1 MTLALKIAAVVIVL
15 LVLIVAALRFRK
27 LRRDESR
34 EISKPLERRLVAP
47 PPSPY
52 APSKG
57 FRLIDADG
65 APLIRP
71 PVERPRLDP
80 ERHYVFNDSP
90 SADEEFAASRVR
102 HNDDWFLS
110 RSSHRST
117 GSIVSRRLGVIVL
130 AVVIVAALIAYYA
143 IHNPKATPSGSG
155 TLTTTTLSPPAATTT
170 TTTLVTFPTSFVATS
185 VSGDDAIYRVPSAKY
200 RVSVTGSLGA
210 TWAVYSMGPSSTL
223 EWQGT
228 VAKGH
233 SELLTMTGNSRITIG
248 SPTNA
253 AVNVDGRPVT
263 FPTPRPA
270 TLILV
275 FDAIGPTSTS

>member
-1 MTLALKIAAVVIVL
+1 MTLALKTAAVVIVL

-57 FRLIDADG
+57 FRLLDADG
-65 APLIRP
+65 EPLIRP

-90 SADEEFAASRVR
+90 SSDEEFASARAR

-117 GSIVSRRLGVIVL
+117 GSIVSRRLLVIVL
-130 AVVIVAALIAYYA
+130 VVVIVAALIAYYA
-143 IHNPKATPSGSG
+143 NHNPKATPSGSG
-155 TLTTTTLSPPAATTT
+155 ATTTTLSPPAATTT
-170 TTTLVTFPTSFVATS
+170 TSLISFPASFVASS
-185 VSGDDAIYRVPSAKY
+185 VSGNDAIYRVPSSKY

-228 VAKGH
+228 VAKGRT
-233 SELLTMTGNSRITIG
+233 ELLTMTGNSRITIG

-253 AVNVDGRPVT
+253 TVNIDGRPVT
-263 FPTPRPA
+263 FPSPRPA

-275 FDAIGPTSTS
+275 FDALRPTSTS

>member
-1 MTLALKIAAVVIVL
+1 MTLALKTAAVVIVL

-57 FRLIDADG
+57 FRLLDADG
-65 APLIRP
+65 EPLIRP

-90 SADEEFAASRVR
+90 SSDEEFASARAR

-117 GSIVSRRLGVIVL
+117 GSIVSRRLLVIVL
-130 AVVIVAALIAYYA
+130 VVVIVAALIAYYA
-143 IHNPKATPSGSG
+143 NHNPKATPSGSG
-155 TLTTTTLSPPAATTT
+155 ATTTTLSPPAATTT
-170 TTTLVTFPTSFVATS
+170 TSLISFPASFVASS
-185 VSGDDAIYRVPSAKY
+185 VSGNDAIYRVPSSKY

-228 VAKGH
+228 VAKGRT
-233 SELLTMTGNSRITIG
+233 ELLTMTGNSRITIG

-253 AVNVDGRPVT
+253 TVNIDGRPVT

-275 FDAIGPTSTS
+275 LDALRPTSTS

>member
-1 MTLALKIAAVVIVL
+1 MNLALKIAALVIVL
-15 LVLIVAALRFRK
+15 LVLVVAALRFRK

-34 EISKPLERRLVAP
+34 ESSKPLERRLVAP

-57 FRLIDADG
+57 FRLIDAEG
-65 APLIRP
+65 EPLVRP

-80 ERHYVFNDSP
+80 ERRYVFNDAP
-90 SADEEFAASRVR
+90 SGDEEFAASRVR

-117 GSIVSRRLGVIVL
+117 SSIVSRRLGLLIL
-130 AVVIVAALIAYYA
+130 AVLIVAALIAYYA
-143 IHNPKATPSGSG
+143 DHNSKTPPSGTGS
-155 TLTTTTLSPPAATTT
+155 LTTTTLSPPAATTT
-170 TTTLVTFPTSFVATS
+170 TTPVVTFPTSFVATS
-185 VSGDDAIYRVPSAKY
+185 VSGDVAIYHVPASKY
-200 RVSVTGSLGA
+200 RVLVTGSLGA
-210 TWAVYSMGPSSTL
+210 TWAVYAMGPSSTL

-228 VAKGH
+228 VAKGRT
-233 SELLTMTGNSRITIG
+233 ELLTMTGNSRITIG

-253 AVNVDGRPVT
+253 AVSVDGRPVT

-275 FDAIGPTSTS
+275 FDAVRPTSTS

>member
-1 MTLALKIAAVVIVL
+1 MKLALVIAAIVIVA

-27 LRRDESR
+27 LRRDEMR
-34 EISKPLERRLVAP
+34 ELAKPLERRLVAP

-57 FRLIDADG
+57 FRLLDAAG
-65 APLIRP
+65 EPLIRP

-80 ERHYVFNDSP
+80 ERPYVFGDSP
-90 SADEEFAASRVR
+90 FGDEEFAPSRVR

-117 GSIVSRRLGVIVL
+117 GSIVSRRLGVAVL
-130 AVVIVAALIAYYA
+130 TILIVAALVAYYVN
-143 IHNPKATPSGSG
+143 HHSKAVPTGSASYP
-155 TLTTTTLSPPAATTT
+155 TTTLGTAAATTT
-170 TTTLVTFPTSFVATS
+170 TTAIVLPPSFVATS
-185 VSGDDAIYRVPSAKY
+185 TTGQDAIYSIPVSQY
-200 RVSVTGSLGA
+200 RVMVTGSLGA
-210 TWAVYSMGPSSTL
+210 TWAVYNMGPSSTL

-233 SELLTMTGNSRITIG
+233 NELLTMTGNSRITIG

-253 AVNVDGRPVT
+253 AVSVDGRPVT

-275 FDAIGPTSTS
+275 FNVAKASSTK